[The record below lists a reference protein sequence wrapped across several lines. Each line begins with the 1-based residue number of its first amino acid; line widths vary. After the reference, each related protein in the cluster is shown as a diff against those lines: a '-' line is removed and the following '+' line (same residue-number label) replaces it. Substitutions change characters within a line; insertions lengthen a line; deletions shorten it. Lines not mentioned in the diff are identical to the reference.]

1 MMFYILNDNY
11 YVIFYIM
18 GVMVTP
24 IILNDNNYC
33 NFYYSMGVNG
43 YILSM
48 I

>member
-11 YVIFYIM
+11 YVIFYSM
-18 GVMVTP
+18 GVMVIF

>member
-18 GVMVTP
+18 GVMVIF